1 LRQPGEIFFKNIFQV
16 FLDFRQIFPLFWVV
30 VGKNV
35 ELSQIRER
43 MFRGQFTYSIDSKGR
58 IAIPAKLRKH
68 ISADANETFVMT
80 RGLSNC
86 IDLYP
91 LDEWQKIEES
101 LLNLNSFQP
110 DDARFIRM
118 FVQFAAEDVMDG
130 QSRIMIPSTLIT
142 YAKIEKE
149 VLILGALKKIE
160 VWNPKI
166 YEEYLLQS
174 PQTYEEIAAKVMASK

>member
-1 LRQPGEIFFKNIFQV
+1 
-16 FLDFRQIFPLFWVV
+16 
-30 VGKNV
+30 
-35 ELSQIRER
+35 
-43 MFRGQFTYSIDSKGR
+43 
-58 IAIPAKLRKH
+58 
-68 ISADANETFVMT
+68 MT

-101 LLNLNSFQP
+101 LLNLNTFQP

-160 VWNPKI
+160 VWNPKV
-166 YEEYLLQS
+166 YEDYLLQS